1 MRRSPQPRWHGAH
14 PATVHD
20 GATLTLAGGRS
31 CRVRPIRGSDRDLK
45 REFLAGLSARAR
57 YNRFLGAVRE
67 LSPEALDRLVRVDY
81 RSQMALVALAGEGG
95 GERIVGVAR
104 YAAAPGSLSC
114 ELSVA
119 VTDAWQRRGLATVLA
134 RRLLEYARLSGFT
147 RVTVSTFADNVPM
160 IRLAQRLGMR
170 PAAGQPSPSIIE
182 MELLL
187 PEVV

>member
-1 MRRSPQPRWHGAH
+1 
-14 PATVHD
+14 HD

-95 GERIVGVAR
+95 AERIVGVAR
-104 YAAAPGSLSC
+104 YATATESSQLKLPGAA
-114 ELSVA
+114 A
-119 VTDAWQRRGLATVLA
+119 
-134 RRLLEYARLSGFT
+134 
-147 RVTVSTFADNVPM
+147 
-160 IRLAQRLGMR
+160 
-170 PAAGQPSPSIIE
+170 
-182 MELLL
+182 
-187 PEVV
+187 